1 MKPRRNSHRSEILI
15 VVLVGLIMSLGN
27 AVWAFL
33 LSISETLNGNFAL
46 VSLFISLG
54 LLPLVFFMLLTKRE
68 KIEFDA
74 YAAFTGVLYGISNIV
89 LLSIFSYRNSAV
101 VYSLISPTVLVFIV
115 LEVIV
120 NRSKIKK
127 ENRLKLLAGGGLAGF
142 GFILLSLNGLNFSL
156 INTYDIAISV
166 ILIVLYGAAGFFY
179 TQTGLRTKRK
189 YNSILN
195 ITAFEIFTSMF
206 FLSFYHSTLHV
217 SGLPIAFL
225 AGLVVSI
232 GVVISFIEYGHIKEG
247 AHAISYS
254 SIIYVLSEMETL
266 FLLLFYSIFVGI
278 LNPFVIV
285 SVLIIAAAVWYL
297 SRESNAAFD

>member
-1 MKPRRNSHRSEILI
+1 M
-15 VVLVGLIMSLGN
+15 
-27 AVWAFL
+27 
-33 LSISETLNGNFAL
+33 
-46 VSLFISLG
+46 
-54 LLPLVFFMLLTKRE
+54 
-68 KIEFDA
+68 
-74 YAAFTGVLYGISNIV
+74 
-89 LLSIFSYRNSAV
+89 
-101 VYSLISPTVLVFIV
+101 
-115 LEVIV
+115 
-120 NRSKIKK
+120 
-127 ENRLKLLAGGGLAGF
+127 KLLAGGGLAGF